1 MTVLRH
7 SSRRD
12 KLDVSLLNARL
23 RNAVS
28 YDRIAGYFRS
38 SLLEVAGEAIED
50 VVGKVRVVCNS
61 DLEPADVATAK
72 AAQQAMRQSWCAAEP
87 EKLAAGVAGRPRFRR
102 LYDLLASGRLEVR
115 VLPDSVFGL
124 VHGKAGV
131 IRYGDGRAT
140 SFLGSV
146 NESLSAWRLNYELMW
161 EDDSA
166 EAVDW
171 VQTEFDALWGHPM
184 AVPLADFIVQD
195 AKRLADRQETPIE
208 DWRRDAQASAA
219 SAAVESPVYRQEFGL
234 WAHQKYF
241 VKLAFDAHR
250 RGTARFVLADQVG
263 LGKTVQ
269 LALAAL
275 LMALTGDKPVLILV
289 PKPLMLQWQD
299 ELRDLLG
306 IPSAMWLGD
315 GWRDEQGIEHPVTG
329 PEGVR
334 RCPRRFG
341 IVSQGLVVAGNEI
354 LTHLLGIRFEC
365 IICDESHRARRK
377 KIDPNNLTPRPEYNN
392 LAAFLKQISPR
403 TKSMLLA
410 TATPVQ
416 LHPIEA
422 WDLLA
427 ILSAG
432 NEAVLGNDWSEWR
445 KPESCLP
452 VIMGEEALSGDVFEA
467 WPWVRNP
474 LPPRGEGS
482 NFRLLRQ
489 RLNLDDATHVA
500 AGDLIS
506 SMNSA
511 SRTLLGQVA
520 HEFGRNHN
528 PFIRH
533 IVRRTRQY
541 LENTI
546 DPATGEPYLKPVRV
560 RLFGE
565 GEDEAVPLP
574 PYLQDAYDAAQAF
587 CRLLSQRVRGAGFLK
602 TLLLRRMG
610 SSIYAGRRTTEK
622 MLATWGTG
630 ELFAERNSGASD
642 EAVGA
647 DGDDGNE
654 GEPRNAVV
662 ESEMKNLTSQ
672 ERAELARC
680 LKALEVNQDRD
691 PKFQQ
696 VLNYLVGENWLARGC
711 IIFSQ
716 YFDSAWW
723 LAESLSREH
732 FPDEPIG
739 IYAGGANS
747 GILMGG
753 QFKACLRDDIKAKVK
768 HGEIR
773 LLIGT
778 EAASEGLNL
787 QRLGTLI
794 NLDLPWNPTRLEQ
807 RKGRIQRIGQVR
819 DEVFVCNLRYRGSVE
834 DRVHQLLSSRLEYI
848 FDLFGQIP
856 DVLESLWIDVA
867 QGEVEDAKRL
877 IDGIQQTHPFDDRY
891 AKVENLD
898 WESCAR
904 VLSATEIRKVLAAGW

>member
-1 MTVLRH
+1 MTVNRH
-7 SSRRD
+7 SSRQE
-12 KLDVSLLNARL
+12 KLDASLLQARL
-23 RNAVS
+23 VGAAS

-38 SLLEVAGEAIED
+38 SLLEVAGEAIEN
-50 VVGKVRVVCNS
+50 VTGKVRVVCNS
-61 DLEPADVATAK
+61 DLEPADVETAK
-72 AAQQAMRQSWCAAEP
+72 AAQQAMRQSWCASSP
-87 EKLAAGVAGRPRFRR
+87 EKLATNDAGRGRFAR
-102 LYDLLASGRLEVR
+102 LFGLLVSGKLEVR
-115 VLPDSVFGL
+115 VLPDAAFGL

-131 IRYGDGRAT
+131 IRYDDGRTT

-146 NESLSAWRLNYELMW
+146 NETLSAWRFNYELMW

-166 EAVDW
+166 EAARW
-171 VQTEFDALWGHPM
+171 VQTEFDTLWNHVQ

-195 AKRLADRQETPIE
+195 VKRLADRQETPLD
-208 DWRRDAQASAA
+208 DWRRDTRASPA

-275 LMALTGDKPVLILV
+275 LMALTGKKPVLILV
-289 PKPLMLQWQD
+289 PKPLLNQWQD
-299 ELRDLLG
+299 ELRDLLA
-306 IPSAMWLGD
+306 IPSAVWMGD
-315 GWRDEQGIEHPVTG
+315 AWVDEQGIEHPVNG
-329 PEGVR
+329 PDGVR

-354 LTHLLGIRFEC
+354 TAHLLAMSFEC
-365 IICDESHRARRK
+365 VICDESHRARRK
-377 KIDPNNLTPRPEYNN
+377 KADPKDLTSRPEYNN
-392 LAAFLKQISPR
+392 LAAFLARVSAR

-422 WDLLA
+422 WDLLS
-427 ILSAG
+427 ILAAG

-445 KPESCLP
+445 KPAHCLP
-452 VIMGEEALSGDVFEA
+452 VVMGERALSSDVFEA
-467 WPWVRNP
+467 WPWLRNP
-474 LPPRGEGS
+474 LPPRSEGT

-489 RLNLDDATHVA
+489 RFCLDDGTFVA
-500 AGDLIS
+500 SGDLIG
-506 SMNSA
+506 SMNGPT
-511 SRTLLGQVA
+511 RTLLGQIA
-520 HEFGRNHN
+520 QDFGRNHN

-541 LENTI
+541 LEGTI
-546 DPATGEPYLKPVRV
+546 DPATGEPYLKPIRV

-565 GEDEAVPLP
+565 GEDEAVALP
-574 PYLQDAYDAAQAF
+574 PYLQDAYNAAQEF
-587 CRLLSQRVRGAGFLK
+587 CRLLNQRVRGAGFLK

-622 MLATWGTG
+622 MLATWGANRQATDRR
-630 ELFAERNSGASD
+630 AEIGD
-642 EAVGA
+642 ESIDV
-647 DGDDGNE
+647 DDDDT
-654 GEPRNAVV
+654 EPRNATA
-662 ESEMKNLTSQ
+662 ESEMKNLTAV

-680 LKALEVNQDRD
+680 LKALEISQDRD

-696 VLNYLVGENWLARGC
+696 VLDYLIGENWLARGC

-723 LAESLSREH
+723 LAESLSRDH
-732 FPDEPIG
+732 LPHEPVG
-739 IYAGGANS
+739 LYAGGANS
-747 GILMGG
+747 GILTAG
-753 QFKACLRDDIKAKVK
+753 QFKACARDDIKTKVK
-768 HGEIR
+768 HGEVR

-778 EAASEGLNL
+778 DAASEGLNL

-834 DRVHQLLSSRLEYI
+834 DRVHQLLADRLEYI
-848 FDLFGQIP
+848 FELFGQIP

-867 QGEVEDAKRL
+867 QGNVDEAKRL
-877 IDGIQQTHPFDDRY
+877 IDGIHQTHPFDNRY

-898 WESCAR
+898 WESCAK
-904 VLSATEIRKVLAAGW
+904 VLSEGEIRKVLSTGW

>member
-1 MTVLRH
+1 MTINRH
-7 SSRRD
+7 SSRRE
-12 KLDVSLLNARL
+12 KLDASLLHARL
-23 RNAVS
+23 AGAIT

-38 SLLEVAGEAIED
+38 SLLEVAGEAIEN
-50 VVGKVRVVCNS
+50 VAGKVRVVCNS
-61 DLEPADVATAK
+61 DLEPADVETAK
-72 AAQQAMRQSWCAAEP
+72 AAQQAMRQSWCASTP
-87 EKLAAGVAGRPRFRR
+87 EEHAANDAGRERFGR
-102 LYDLLASGRLEVR
+102 LFDLLSSCKIEVR
-115 VLPDSVFGL
+115 VLPDAAFGL

-131 IRYGDGRAT
+131 IRYADNRAT

-171 VQTEFDALWGHPM
+171 VQTEFDALWSHPL
-184 AVPLADFIVQD
+184 AIPLADFVVQD
-195 AKRLADRQETPIE
+195 IKRLANRQEIALD
-208 DWRRDAQASAA
+208 DWQRDAQASPA
-219 SAAVESPVYRQEFGL
+219 SVAVESPVYRQEFGL
-234 WAHQKYF
+234 WEHQKYF

-250 RGTARFVLADQVG
+250 RGSARFVLADQVG

-275 LMALTGDKPVLILV
+275 LMALTGKKPVLILV

-306 IPSAMWLGD
+306 MPSAVWLGN
-315 GWRDEQGIEHPVTG
+315 GWRDEQGIEHPVIG

-341 IVSQGLVVAGNEI
+341 IISQGLVVAGNEI
-354 LTHLLGIRFEC
+354 VSHLLGMSFEC
-365 IICDESHRARRK
+365 VICDESHRARRK
-377 KIDPNNLTPRPEYNN
+377 KVDPNDLTPRPEYNK
-392 LAAFLKQISPR
+392 LAAFLAQISQR

-427 ILSAG
+427 ILAAG

-445 KPESCLP
+445 KPENCLP
-452 VIMGEEALSGDVFEA
+452 IVMGDKKLSGDVFET

-474 LPPRGEGS
+474 LPPRIEGA

-489 RLNLDDATHVA
+489 RLNLDDGTHVA
-500 AGDLIS
+500 PGDLIS
-506 SMNSA
+506 KMNSPT
-511 SRTLLGQVA
+511 RTLLGQVA
-520 HEFGRNHN
+520 YDFGREHN

-533 IVRRTRQY
+533 IVRRTRRY
-541 LENTI
+541 LEDTI

-565 GEDEAVPLP
+565 GENEAVPLP
-574 PYLQDAYDAAQAF
+574 PYLQDAYNAAQEF
-587 CRLLSQRVRGAGFLK
+587 CRLLSLRVKGAGFLK

-630 ELFAERNSGASD
+630 VTSIDRRAGTVD
-642 EAVGA
+642 ESI
-647 DGDDGNE
+647 DTEDDDS
-654 GEPRNAVV
+654 EPRNSVA
-662 ESEMKNLTSQ
+662 ESEMKNLTSE

-680 LKALEVNQDRD
+680 LKALEVSQDRD

-696 VLNYLVGENWLARGC
+696 VLNYLVNENWLAQGC

-723 LAESLSREH
+723 LAELLSREH
-732 FPDEPIG
+732 FPTEPIG
-739 IYAGGANS
+739 LYAGGANS
-747 GILMGG
+747 GILISGH
-753 QFKACLRDDIKAKVK
+753 FKSCARDDIKAKVK

-807 RKGRIQRIGQVR
+807 RKGRIQRIGQIR
-819 DEVFVCNLRYRGSVE
+819 DEIFVCNLRYRGSVE
-834 DRVHQLLSSRLEYI
+834 DRVHQLLASRLEYI

-867 QGEVEDAKRL
+867 QGQIDDAKRL

-891 AKVENLD
+891 AKVGNLD

-904 VLSATEIRKVLAAGW
+904 ILSAAEMERALGTGW

>member
-1 MTVLRH
+1 MTVKRH
-7 SSRRD
+7 SSRRE
-12 KLDVSLLNARL
+12 KLDASLLQARL
-23 RNAVS
+23 AGAAS
-28 YDRIAGYFRS
+28 YDRIAGFFRS
-38 SLLEVAGEAIED
+38 SLLEVAGEAIEG
-50 VVGKVRVVCNS
+50 VAGKVRVVCNS
-61 DLEPADVATAK
+61 DLEPMDVATAK
-72 AAQQAMRQSWCAAEP
+72 AAQQSMRQSWCAAEP
-87 EKLAAGVAGRPRFRR
+87 EKLAGNEAGRRRFAR
-102 LYDLLASGRLEVR
+102 LYELLASGKLEVR
-115 VLPDSVFGL
+115 VLPDEVFGL

-131 IRYGDGRAT
+131 IRYPDGRAT

-146 NESLSAWRLNYELMW
+146 NESLTAWRLNYELMW

-166 EAVDW
+166 ESVDW
-171 VQTEFDALWGHPM
+171 VQEEFDALWSHPQ
-184 AVPLADFIVQD
+184 AVPLADFVVQD
-195 AKRLADRQETPIE
+195 IKRLAHRQETPIE
-208 DWRRDAQASAA
+208 DWRRDAQADPAA
-219 SAAVESPVYRQEFGL
+219 AAVESPVYRQEFGL

-250 RGTARFVLADQVG
+250 RGTARFLLADQVG

-306 IPSAMWLGD
+306 IPSAVWLGD
-315 GWRDEQGIEHPVTG
+315 AWRDEQGIEHPVTG

-354 LTHLLGIRFEC
+354 VTHLLSMGFEC
-365 IICDESHRARRK
+365 VICDESHRARRR
-377 KIDPNNLTPRPEYNN
+377 KIDPSDLTPKPEYNK
-392 LAAFLKQISPR
+392 LAAFLAQISPR

-422 WDLLA
+422 WDLLS

-445 KPESCLP
+445 KPDNCLP
-452 VIMGEEALSGDVFEA
+452 VVMGEQALSSDVFEA
-467 WPWVRNP
+467 WSWVRNP
-474 LPPRGEGS
+474 LPPRSEGP

-489 RLNLDDATHVA
+489 RLNLDDGSNVA

-506 SMNSA
+506 SMS
-511 SRTLLGQVA
+511 SPTRTLLGQVA
-520 HEFGRNHN
+520 HDFGRNHN

-541 LENTI
+541 LEDTI

-565 GEDEAVPLP
+565 GEDEAVTLP
-574 PYLQDAYDAAQAF
+574 PYLQDAYDAAQEF
-587 CRLLSQRVRGAGFLK
+587 CRLLGQRVRGAGFLK

-610 SSIYAGRRTTEK
+610 SSIYAGKRTTEK
-622 MLATWGTG
+622 MLSTWGTG
-630 ELFAERNSGASD
+630 TPPFTGRD
-642 EAVGA
+642 EEE
-647 DGDDGNE
+647 DEDDGLDNGTAE
-654 GEPRNAVV
+654 AM
-662 ESEMKNLTSQ
+662 SEMKNLTAE

-680 LKALEVNQDRD
+680 LKALEVSQDRD
-691 PKFQQ
+691 PKFQR
-696 VLNYLVGENWLARGC
+696 VLDYLRGENWLAQGC

-716 YFDSAWW
+716 YFDSVWW
-723 LAESLSREH
+723 LAEALSRDHLPE
-732 FPDEPIG
+732 EPIG
-739 IYAGGANS
+739 LYAGGANS
-747 GILMGG
+747 GILLGG
-753 QFKACLRDDIKAKVK
+753 QFKACPRDDIKAKVK

-778 EAASEGLNL
+778 DAASEGLNL

-807 RKGRIQRIGQVR
+807 RKGRIQRIGQIR

-867 QGEVEDAKRL
+867 QGEVEEAKKL
-877 IDGIQQTHPFDDRY
+877 IDGIQHTHPFDDRY
-891 AKVENLD
+891 AKVENVD
-898 WESCAR
+898 WESCAK
-904 VLSATEIRKVLAAGW
+904 VLSENEKRKVLVAGW

>member
-1 MTVLRH
+1 MPIQRH
-7 SSRRD
+7 SSRRE
-12 KLDVSLLNARL
+12 KLDTSVLNARL
-23 RNAVS
+23 AGAAG
-28 YDRIAGYFRS
+28 YDRIAGFFRS
-38 SLLEVAGEAIED
+38 SLLEVAGEAIEG
-50 VVGKVRVVCNS
+50 VSGKVRLVCNS
-61 DLEPADVATAK
+61 DLEALDVATAK
-72 AAQQAMRQSWCAAEP
+72 AAQQSIRQSWCAAEP
-87 EKLAAGVAGRPRFRR
+87 ERLAATDAGRGRFGR
-102 LYDLLASGRLEVR
+102 LHDLLASGKLAVR
-115 VLPDSVFGL
+115 VLPDIAFGL

-131 IRYGDGRAT
+131 IRYPDGSAT

-146 NESLSAWRLNYELMW
+146 NESLTAWRLNYELLW
-161 EDDSA
+161 EDDST

-171 VQTEFDALWGHPM
+171 VQAEFDALWNHPL
-184 AVPLADFIVQD
+184 AVHLADFVVQD
-195 AKRLADRQETPIE
+195 VKRLARRQEIPI
-208 DWRRDAQASAA
+208 DGWRRDAQADPA

-275 LMALTGDKPVLILV
+275 LMALTGDRPVLILV

-306 IPSAMWLGD
+306 IPSAMWLGSA
-315 GWRDEQGIEHPVTG
+315 WRDEQGIEHPVAG

-341 IVSQGLVVAGNEI
+341 IVSQSLVVAGNGI
-354 LTHLLGIRFEC
+354 VDHLLAINYEC
-365 IICDESHRARRK
+365 VICDESHRARRR
-377 KIDPNNLTPRPEYNN
+377 KIDPNDLTSRPEYNN
-392 LAAFLKQISPR
+392 LAAFLARISPR

-422 WDLLA
+422 WDLLS
-427 ILSAG
+427 ILAAG

-445 KPESCLP
+445 KPEGCLP
-452 VIMGEEALSGDVFEA
+452 VVLGEESLPADVFEA

-474 LPPRGEGS
+474 LPARTEGS
-482 NFRLLRQ
+482 SFRLLRQ
-489 RLNLDDATHVA
+489 RLCLDDASHVA
-500 AGDLIS
+500 PGDAYS
-506 SMNSA
+506 KMNGPT
-511 SRTLLGQVA
+511 RTLLGQVA

-533 IVRRTRQY
+533 IVRRTRKY
-541 LENTI
+541 LEDTI

-565 GEDEAVPLP
+565 GDDEAVPLP
-574 PYLQDAYDAAQAF
+574 PYLQDAYDAAQEF
-587 CRLLSQRVRGAGFLK
+587 SRLLGQRVRGAGFLK

-610 SSIYAGRRTTEK
+610 SSIYAGRQTTEK
-622 MLATWGTG
+622 ILRTWGTG
-630 ELFAERNSGASD
+630 ELFANQNEEDDEDEGA
-642 EAVGA
+642 
-647 DGDDGNE
+647 
-654 GEPRNAVV
+654 EPRNAAS
-662 ESEMKNLTSQ
+662 ESEMKNLSPK

-680 LKALEVNQDRD
+680 LKALKVSQDRD

-696 VLNYLVGENWLARGC
+696 VLNYLMGENWLAQGC

-723 LAESLSREH
+723 LAETLSRQH
-732 FPDEPIG
+732 IPDEQIG
-739 IYAGGANS
+739 LYAGGVNS
-747 GILMGG
+747 GILFGG
-753 QFKACLRDDIKAKVK
+753 QFKACARDDIKARVK

-778 EAASEGLNL
+778 DAASEGLNL

-819 DEVFVCNLRYRGSVE
+819 DEIFVCNLRYRGSVE
-834 DRVHQLLSSRLEYI
+834 DRVHQLLSSRLESI
-848 FDLFGQIP
+848 FSLFGQIP
-856 DVLESLWIDVA
+856 DVLESLWINVA
-867 QGEVEDAKRL
+867 QGEVAEAKRL
-877 IDGIQQTHPFDDRY
+877 IDGLQHTHSFDDRY
-891 AKVENLD
+891 ARVENVD
-898 WESCAR
+898 WESCAK
-904 VLSATEIRKVLAAGW
+904 VLSEGEKRKMLTKGW

>member
-1 MTVLRH
+1 MTVKRH
-7 SSRRD
+7 SSRRE
-12 KLDVSLLNARL
+12 KLDSSLLQARL
-23 RNAVS
+23 AGAAS

-38 SLLEVAGEAIED
+38 SLLEVAGEAIEG
-50 VVGKVRVVCNS
+50 VAGKVRVVCNS
-61 DLEPADVATAK
+61 DLEPMDVATAK
-72 AAQQAMRQSWCAAEP
+72 AAQQAMRQSWCASSP
-87 EKLAAGVAGRPRFRR
+87 EKLATTEAGRGRFAR
-102 LYDLLASGRLEVR
+102 LYELLASGKLEVR
-115 VLPDSVFGL
+115 VLPDEVFGL
-124 VHGKAGV
+124 IHGKAGV
-131 IRYGDGRAT
+131 IRYTGGAAT

-146 NESLSAWRLNYELMW
+146 NESLSAWKLNYELMW

-166 EAVDW
+166 EAVAW
-171 VQTEFDALWGHPM
+171 VQDEFDALWSHPK
-184 AVPLADFIVQD
+184 AVPLADFVVLD
-195 AKRLADRQETPIE
+195 VKRLAHRQETAIE
-208 DWRRDAQASAA
+208 DWRRDAQADPAA
-219 SAAVESPVYRQEFGL
+219 AAVESPVYRQEFGL

-241 VKLAFDAHR
+241 VKLAFEAHR

-315 GWRDEQGIEHPVTG
+315 AWRDEQGIEHPVTG
-329 PEGVR
+329 LEGIR

-341 IVSQGLVVAGNEI
+341 IVSQGLVVAGNGI
-354 LTHLLGIRFEC
+354 VNHLLAMNFEC
-365 IICDESHRARRK
+365 VICDESHRARRR
-377 KIDPNNLTPRPEYNN
+377 KIDPNDLTSKPEYNK
-392 LAAFLKQISPR
+392 LAAFLAQISPR

-445 KPESCLP
+445 KPENCLP
-452 VIMGEEALSGDVFEA
+452 VVMGEQALSRDVFEA
-467 WPWVRNP
+467 WSWVRNP
-474 LPPRGEGS
+474 LPPRSEGP

-489 RLNLDDATHVA
+489 RLNLDDGTHVA
-500 AGDLIS
+500 SGDLIS
-506 SMNSA
+506 SMNGPT
-511 SRTLLGQVA
+511 RTLLGQVA
-520 HEFGRNHN
+520 HDFGRNHN
-528 PFIRH
+528 PFIHH

-541 LENTI
+541 LEDTI

-565 GEDEAVPLP
+565 GEDEAVTLP
-574 PYLQDAYDAAQAF
+574 PYLQDAYDAAQEF
-587 CRLLSQRVRGAGFLK
+587 CRLLGQRVRGAGFLK

-610 SSIYAGRRTTEK
+610 SSIYAGKRTTEK
-622 MLATWGTG
+622 MLSTWGTG
-630 ELFAERNSGASD
+630 ELFAGRD
-642 EAVGA
+642 EEE
-647 DGDDGNE
+647 DEDDGI
-654 GEPRNAVV
+654 EPGAMAPM
-662 ESEMKNLTSQ
+662 SEMKNLTAE

-680 LKALEVNQDRD
+680 LKALEVSQDRD
-691 PKFQQ
+691 PKFQR
-696 VLNYLVGENWLARGC
+696 VLDYLKGENWLAQGC

-723 LAESLSREH
+723 LAEALSRDH
-732 FPDEPIG
+732 LPDEPIG
-739 IYAGGANS
+739 LYAGGANS
-747 GILMGG
+747 GILIGG
-753 QFKACLRDDIKAKVK
+753 QFKACPRDDIKAKVK

-778 EAASEGLNL
+778 DAASEGLNL

-807 RKGRIQRIGQVR
+807 RKGRIQRIGQIR

-867 QGEVEDAKRL
+867 QGEVEEAKKL
-877 IDGIQQTHPFDDRY
+877 IDGLQHTHPFDDRY
-891 AKVENLD
+891 AKVENID
-898 WESCAR
+898 WESCAK
-904 VLSATEIRKVLAAGW
+904 VLSEDEKHKVLVAGW

>member
-1 MTVLRH
+1 MTVNRY
-7 SSRRD
+7 SSRRE
-12 KLDVSLLNARL
+12 KLDTSLLQARL
-23 RNAVS
+23 AGAAS

-38 SLLEVAGEAIED
+38 SLLEVAGEAIEN
-50 VVGKVRVVCNS
+50 VAGKVRVVCNS
-61 DLEPADVATAK
+61 DLEPADVETAK
-72 AAQQAMRQSWCAAEP
+72 AAQQAMRQSWCASAP
-87 EKLAAGVAGRPRFRR
+87 EKLAASDAGRGRFAR
-102 LYDLLASGRLEVR
+102 LFDLLASGKMEVR
-115 VLPDSVFGL
+115 VLPDAAFGL

-131 IRYGDGRAT
+131 IRYGDSHAT

-146 NESLSAWRLNYELMW
+146 NESLSAWKLNYELMW
-161 EDDSA
+161 EDDST

-171 VQTEFDALWGHPM
+171 VQTEFDVLWSHPL

-195 AKRLADRQETPIE
+195 VKRLADRQETPLD
-208 DWRRDAQASAA
+208 DWRRDAQANPA

-275 LMALTGDKPVLILV
+275 LMALTGDNPVLILV

-306 IPSAMWLGD
+306 IPSAVWQGD
-315 GWRDEQGIEHPVTG
+315 AWRDEQGIEHPVAG

-354 LTHLLGIRFEC
+354 VTHLLGMSFEC
-365 IICDESHRARRK
+365 VICDESHRARRK
-377 KIDPNNLTPRPEYNN
+377 KIDPKNLTSRPEYNN
-392 LAAFLKQISPR
+392 LAAFLAQISPR

-445 KPESCLP
+445 KPENCLP
-452 VIMGEEALSGDVFEA
+452 VVMGEEALSGDVFEA

-474 LPPRGEGS
+474 LPPRSEGS

-489 RLNLDDATHVA
+489 RLNLGDGTQVA
-500 AGDLIS
+500 PGDLIS
-506 SMNSA
+506 SMNSPT
-511 SRTLLGQVA
+511 RTLLGQVA

-541 LENTI
+541 LEDTI

-565 GEDEAVPLP
+565 GENEAVPLP
-574 PYLQDAYDAAQAF
+574 PYLQDAYDAAQEF
-587 CRLLSQRVRGAGFLK
+587 CRLLSQRVKGAGFLK

-630 ELFAERNSGASD
+630 DLFADRHGDNGD
-642 EAVGA
+642 ESIEV
-647 DGDDGNE
+647 DDDDT
-654 GEPRNAVV
+654 EPRNTAA
-662 ESEMKNLTSQ
+662 ESEMKNLQ
-672 ERAELARC
+672 PDERAELVRC
-680 LKALEVNQDRD
+680 LKALEVSQDRD
-691 PKFQQ
+691 PKFQH
-696 VLNYLVGENWLARGC
+696 VLDYLVNENWLAQGC

-732 FPDEPIG
+732 FPEEPVG
-739 IYAGGANS
+739 LYAGGANS
-747 GILMGG
+747 GILMAGH
-753 QFKACLRDDIKAKVK
+753 FKACARDDIKAKVK

-778 EAASEGLNL
+778 DAASEGLNL

-819 DEVFVCNLRYRGSVE
+819 DEIFVCNLRYRGSVE
-834 DRVHQLLSSRLEYI
+834 DRVHQLLANRLEYI

-867 QGEVEDAKRL
+867 QGEVDEARRL
-877 IDGIQQTHPFDDRY
+877 IDGIQQTHPFDNRY

-898 WESCAR
+898 WESCAKVLSEGEMR
-904 VLSATEIRKVLAAGW
+904 KVLSAGW

>member
-7 SSRRD
+7 SSRRE
-12 KLDVSLLNARL
+12 KLETSLLHARL
-23 RNAVS
+23 AGAVS
-28 YDRIAGYFRS
+28 YDRIAGFFRS
-38 SLLEVAGEAIED
+38 SLLEVAGEAIEG
-50 VVGKVRVVCNS
+50 VTGKVRVVCNS
-61 DLEPADVATAK
+61 DLEPLDVATAK
-72 AAQQAMRQSWCAAEP
+72 AAQQSMRQSWCAAEP
-87 EKLAAGVAGRPRFRR
+87 EKFAATEAGRGRFGR
-102 LYDLLASGRLEVR
+102 LHDLLASGKLEVR
-115 VLPDSVFGL
+115 VLPDMAFGL

-131 IRYGDGRAT
+131 IRYPDGRAT

-146 NESLSAWRLNYELMW
+146 NESLTAWRLNYELMW

-171 VQTEFDALWGHPM
+171 VQAEFDALWNHPL
-184 AVPLADFIVQD
+184 AVPLADFVVQD
-195 AKRLADRQETPIE
+195 VKRLARRQETPI
-208 DWRRDAQASAA
+208 DNWRRDAQADPAA
-219 SAAVESPVYRQEFGL
+219 ATVESPVYRQEFGL

-275 LMALTGDKPVLILV
+275 LMALSGDKPVLILV

-306 IPSAMWLGD
+306 IPSAVWLGNA
-315 GWRDEQGIEHPVTG
+315 WRDEQGIEHPVTG

-354 LTHLLGIRFEC
+354 VNHLLALSFEC

-377 KIDPNNLTPRPEYNN
+377 KIDPNDLTPRPEYNN
-392 LAAFLKQISPR
+392 LAAFLGRISPR
-403 TKSMLLA
+403 TTSMLLA

-422 WDLLA
+422 WDLLS
-427 ILSAG
+427 ILAAG

-445 KPESCLP
+445 KPEGCLP
-452 VIMGEEALSGDVFEA
+452 VVMGEESLPADVFEA

-474 LPPRGEGS
+474 LPPRTEGS
-482 NFRLLRQ
+482 SFRLLRQ
-489 RLNLDDATHVA
+489 RLGLDDTNHVA
-500 AGDLIS
+500 PGDAYS
-506 SMNSA
+506 KMNGPT
-511 SRTLLGQVA
+511 RTLLAQVA
-520 HEFGRNHN
+520 HELGRNHN

-533 IVRRTRQY
+533 IVRRTRKY
-541 LENTI
+541 LEDTI

-565 GEDEAVPLP
+565 GDDEAVALP
-574 PYLQDAYDAAQAF
+574 PYLQDAYDAAQEF
-587 CRLLSQRVRGAGFLK
+587 CRLIGQRVRGAGFLK

-622 MLATWGTG
+622 MLRTWGTG
-630 ELFAERNSGASD
+630 ELFSDRNEEDEEDEGA
-642 EAVGA
+642 
-647 DGDDGNE
+647 
-654 GEPRNAVV
+654 EPRNVV
-662 ESEMKNLTSQ
+662 SESEMKNLTPI

-680 LKALEVNQDRD
+680 LKALEVSQDRD

-696 VLNYLVGENWLARGC
+696 VLDYLMSENWLVQGC

-723 LAESLSREH
+723 LAETLSREH
-732 FPDEPIG
+732 LPEEKIG
-739 IYAGGANS
+739 LYAGGANS
-747 GILMGG
+747 GILLAG
-753 QFKACLRDDIKAKVK
+753 QFKACARDEIKARVK

-778 EAASEGLNL
+778 DAASEGLNL

-819 DEVFVCNLRYRGSVE
+819 DEIFVCNLRYRGSVE

-848 FDLFGQIP
+848 FSLFGQIP
-856 DVLESLWIDVA
+856 DVLESVWINIA
-867 QGEVEDAKRL
+867 QGEVEEAKRL
-877 IDGIQQTHPFDDRY
+877 IDGLQQTHSFDDRY
-891 AKVENLD
+891 AKVEDID
-898 WESCAR
+898 WESCAK
-904 VLSATEIRKVLAAGW
+904 VLSEEEKRKVLSSGW